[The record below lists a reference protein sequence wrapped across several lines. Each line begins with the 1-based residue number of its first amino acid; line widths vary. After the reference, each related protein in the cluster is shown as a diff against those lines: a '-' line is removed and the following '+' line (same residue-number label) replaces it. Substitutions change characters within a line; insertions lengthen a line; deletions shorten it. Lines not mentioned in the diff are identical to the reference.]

1 MLKNVKNFTGPEKC
15 CTLPLFQGDKRQTDT
30 EQCIISSP
38 CRFCCVAPNG
48 ILWGQTLY
56 FVRLAL
62 PRIVT
67 MLGRKSRPFPHYMP
81 VLYLICNIFSL
92 LLHNFNVFGVNI
104 VTMQNTILYFME
116 FNLYLVVSLLWCI
129 FGRF

>member
-38 CRFCCVAPNG
+38 CRFCCV
-48 ILWGQTLY
+48 
-56 FVRLAL
+56 RLAL

-92 LLHNFNVFGVNI
+92 LLHNFDVFGVNI
-104 VTMQNTILYFME
+104 VTMQNTILYFMG